1 LSPFAYIWCKQR
13 GLLTT
18 QGTSSTQLLIGIII
32 AMIAGYIAIKLVS
45 KTVKSKKFHY
55 FAIYT
60 LLLGIALIALTLSGY

>member
-1 LSPFAYIWCKQR
+1 
-13 GLLTT
+13 
-18 QGTSSTQLLIGIII
+18 
-32 AMIAGYIAIKLVS
+32 MIAGYIAIKLVS